1 MGRRERNQLAWRTRA
16 WLAPFLGLPRGA
28 FTLARL
34 ALDEVGRRLKK
45 FATPVELAA
54 FISDGLVPAGWTE
67 ALAKDMWASLLAT
80 GSLHDQGNSFDSDQM
95 LALTST
101 LAVLRKAAEDQEPGS
116 ALRTTIELCSA
127 ELLKS
132 QEELKLYDDHWK
144 LDDYLYQYAGNLL
157 SSPPCNH
164 LMVWSD
170 WKEPPIPKPH

>member
-1 MGRRERNQLAWRTRA
+1 
-16 WLAPFLGLPRGA
+16 
-28 FTLARL
+28 
-34 ALDEVGRRLKK
+34 
-45 FATPVELAA
+45 
-54 FISDGLVPAGWTE
+54 
-67 ALAKDMWASLLAT
+67 
-80 GSLHDQGNSFDSDQM
+80 M